1 MNLRDIFVLV
11 GFVSLCLAVGGVSGY
26 FTLAGVREWFPT
38 LVKPSFNPP
47 SWLFAPVWTVLY
59 IMMGLAA
66 WLVWRQGGDTNL
78 ALWMFFIQLALNF
91 LWSFL
96 FFNLRR
102 IDVALLQILVLWI
115 SIAVTLSLF
124 WGVDQRAGLLLMPYL
139 AWVGFAGLLNA
150 SLWRLN

>member
-1 MNLRDIFVLV
+1 MGSRDILVLI
-11 GFVSLCLAVGGVSGY
+11 GFISLCLAVGSVSGY
-26 FTLAGVREWFPT
+26 FTVTGVREWFPS

-59 IMMGLAA
+59 IMMGIAA
-66 WLVWRQGGDTNL
+66 WLVWRRGGDINL
-78 ALWMFFIQLALNF
+78 ALGMFFIQLALNF

-102 IDVALLQILVLWI
+102 IDVALLEILVLWI

-124 WGVDQRAGLLLMPYL
+124 WNVDRRAGLLLVPYL
-139 AWVGFAGLLNA
+139 AWVSFASLLNA
-150 SLWRLN
+150 SFWRLN